1 MRPGLSLILGMPLE
15 RFRYIAIEG
24 PIGAGKT
31 SLAKRLAE
39 RLGGATLLEQ
49 PDANP
54 FLPRF
59 YLDRARYAL
68 PAQLFFLFQRI
79 DQLRAAAQP
88 DLFARLTIA
97 DFLLEKDPLFAG
109 LTLAADELALYRRIY
124 DTLRPQ
130 APRPDLVIYL
140 HAAAPTLL
148 ERVQR
153 RGVDYEYPIS
163 EPYLNALGE
172 AYGRFFYHYAEAPL
186 LVVNSERL
194 DFVTR
199 DRDLEVLV
207 AHIAG
212 MRGQREYFN
221 VAD

>member
-1 MRPGLSLILGMPLE
+1 MSPE
-15 RFRYIAIEG
+15 KYRYIAIEG

-39 RLGGATLLEQ
+39 RLGGITLLEQ
-49 PDANP
+49 PDTNP
-54 FLPRF
+54 FLPPF

-68 PAQLFFLFQRI
+68 PAQLFFLFQRV
-79 DQLRAAAQP
+79 DQLRAVAQP
-88 DLFARLTIA
+88 DLFARLTVA

-109 LTLAADELALYRRIY
+109 LTLAGDELALYRRIY
-124 DTLRPQ
+124 DALRPQ

-140 HAAAPTLL
+140 HAATPTLL
-148 ERVQR
+148 TRVQR
-153 RGVDYEYPIS
+153 RGLEYERLMS
-163 EPYLNALGE
+163 ETYLAALAD
-172 AYGRFFYHYAEAPL
+172 AYGRFFYHYADAPL

-199 DRDLEVLV
+199 DSDLEVLV

-212 MRGQREYFN
+212 MRGRREYFN

>member
-1 MRPGLSLILGMPLE
+1 MPLE
-15 RFRYIAIEG
+15 NYRYIAIEG

-39 RLGGATLLEQ
+39 RLGGTTLLEQ

-59 YLDRARYAL
+59 YADRARYAL

-88 DLFARLTIA
+88 DLFARLTVA

-109 LTLAADELALYRRIY
+109 LTLSGDELALYGRMY
-124 DTLRPQ
+124 DALRPQ

-140 HAAAPTLL
+140 HAPVPTLL
-148 ERVQR
+148 ERVER
-153 RGVDYEYPIS
+153 RGIDYEYLIS
-163 EPYLNALGE
+163 EPYLAALAD
-172 AYGRFFYHYAEAPL
+172 AYTRFFYHYADAPL
-186 LVVNSERL
+186 LVVNSEHL
-194 DFVTR
+194 DFVAR
-199 DRDLEVLV
+199 DADLEVLV
-207 AHIAG
+207 AHIAS
-212 MRGQREYFN
+212 MRGGREYFN

>member
-1 MRPGLSLILGMPLE
+1 MPLE
-15 RFRYIAIEG
+15 KYRYIAVEG

-31 SLAKRLAE
+31 SLAKRLAA
-39 RLGGATLLEQ
+39 RLGAALLLEQ

-68 PAQLFFLFQRI
+68 PAQLFFLFQRV

-88 DLFARLTIA
+88 DLFAGLTVA

-109 LTLAADELALYRRIY
+109 LTLSGDELALYRRIY
-124 DTLRPQ
+124 ESLRPQ

-148 ERVQR
+148 ERVQQR
-153 RGVDYEYPIS
+153 AVDYEFPIN
-163 EPYLNALGE
+163 ETYLAALAE
-172 AYGRFFYHYAEAPL
+172 AYGTFFYHYADAPL
-186 LVVNSERL
+186 LVVNSEHL
-194 DFVTR
+194 DFVSR
-199 DRDLEVLV
+199 DEDLEVLIR
-207 AHIAG
+207 HIAG
-212 MRGQREYFN
+212 MRGRREYFN
-221 VAD
+221 VGG

>member
-1 MRPGLSLILGMPLE
+1 LRSVSLRVPLS
-15 RFRYIAIEG
+15 RYRYIAIDG

-39 RLGGATLLEQ
+39 RAGGVPLLEQ

-59 YLDRARYAL
+59 YVDRARFAL
-68 PAQLFFLFQRI
+68 PTQLFFLFQRV
-79 DQLRAAAQP
+79 DQLRAGAQP
-88 DLFARLTIA
+88 DLFARLTVA

-109 LTLAADELALYRRIY
+109 LTLAGEELALYHRIY
-124 DTLRPQ
+124 AALRPQ

-140 HAAAPTLL
+140 HAAPATLL

-153 RGVDYEYPIS
+153 RAVAYEDPIDGDY
-163 EPYLNALGE
+163 LAALAD

-186 LVVNSERL
+186 LVVNTEHL
-194 DFVTR
+194 DFVAS
-199 DRDLEVLV
+199 DADLELLV
-207 AHIAG
+207 RHIAT
-212 MRGQREYFN
+212 MRGSREYFN
-221 VAD
+221 VAE

>member
-1 MRPGLSLILGMPLE
+1 MPLE
-15 RFRYIAIEG
+15 KYRYIAIEG
-24 PIGAGKT
+24 PIGSGKT

-88 DLFARLTIA
+88 DLFSRLTIA

-109 LTLAADELALYRRIY
+109 LTLAGDELALYRRIY

-163 EPYLNALGE
+163 EPYLTALGE
-172 AYGRFFYHYAEAPL
+172 AYGRFFYHYAERAAAGREL
-186 LVVNSERL
+186 RAARL
-194 DFVTR
+194 RHARPRPRGAGRAHRR
-199 DRDLEVLV
+199 DARAARVLQ
-207 AHIAG
+207 
-212 MRGQREYFN
+212 RGGLSG
-221 VAD
+221 D